1 MFTDFNHYFSNEE
14 IDQVTSAWVDAY
26 PTLITRQA
34 IGLSYEKRNIW
45 LLTITNQGTGVDCE
59 KPAVW
64 IDANIHATEVAGT
77 TAALRL
83 AFALLNGYGV
93 DEQAT
98 RLLDHSVYYIVPRI
112 NPDGARLALSDHPK
126 YIRSGVRAYPY
137 TERDDG
143 LHEEDIDGDGRILQ
157 MRIPDP
163 NGDWKVSSLD
173 SRLMEKRLPHEQGG
187 VYYRLLPEGRLEDYD
202 GYLIK
207 SARPEQGLDFNRNF
221 PFEWR
226 PEAEQEGAGPYPGS
240 ETETKALLDFIEQ
253 HRNINLAITFHT
265 YSRVILRP
273 YSTKSDENFEVNDLW
288 VYQRIGELGTLT
300 SGYRA
305 VSTFHDFKYHP
316 KEITTG
322 GFDDWIFDHLGAFA
336 FTIELWDLP
345 DEAGIKD
352 RKFIEW
358 YLDHPHEQD
367 LQILNWLDNNV
378 GPTGYIPWYTFQHPQ
393 LGKIE
398 LGGWN
403 SMFTWRNPP
412 QDFIAAE
419 VEKLLPFCLS
429 LGDILPHLTI
439 HTLAVTP
446 LGHGG
451 YAINLVIENTGY
463 LPTYTSLQS
472 KKRKATRPIRI
483 ELDIPAGGNLV
494 TGKSKVELGYLEGRS
509 NKLEV
514 ASVWESSYTDN
525 RARIQWVLQA
535 SAGAQLTINILSD
548 RAGAIHTKLQLP

>member
-1 MFTDFNHYFSNEE
+1 MDFNHYFSNEE
-14 IDQVTSAWVDAY
+14 IDQITSAWVDAY
-26 PTLITRQA
+26 PTLITRQV
-34 IGLSYEKRNIW
+34 IGQSYEKRNIW
-45 LLTITNQGTGVDCE
+45 LLTITNQATGADNE

-64 IDANIHATEVAGT
+64 IDANIHATEVTGT

-83 AFALLNGYGV
+83 AYALLDGYGV
-93 DEQAT
+93 NAQTT
-98 RLLDHSVYYIVPRI
+98 RLLDQAVYYIIPRI
-112 NPDGARLALSDHPK
+112 NPDGARLALSDRPK
-126 YIRSGVRAYPY
+126 YIRSGVRSYPY
-137 TERDDG
+137 TERDEG

-173 SRLMEKRLPHEQGG
+173 SRLMEKRPPNEQGDF
-187 VYYRLLPEGRLEDYD
+187 YYRLLPEGRLEEYD

-226 PEAEQEGAGPYPGS
+226 PEAEQEGAGYYPGS
-240 ETETKALLDFIEQ
+240 ESETKALLDFIVQ

-288 VYQRIGELGTLT
+288 VYQRIGEIGTQT
-300 SGYRA
+300 SGYRS

-322 GFDDWIFDHLGAFA
+322 GFDDWLFDHLGAFT

-345 DEAGIKD
+345 DEAGIKG

-358 YLDHPHEQD
+358 YREHPHEQD
-367 LQILNWLDNNV
+367 LQILNWLDENV
-378 GPTGYIPWYTFQHPQ
+378 GLEGYIPWYPFKHPQ
-393 LGKIE
+393 LGSIE

-403 SMFTWRNPP
+403 SMFTWTNPP
-412 QDFIAAE
+412 PELAAAE
-419 VEKLLPFCLS
+419 VEKVLPFCLA
-429 LGDILPHLTI
+429 LGDLLPHLSIHALTI
-439 HTLAVTP
+439 TP
-446 LGHGG
+446 LGQGD

-463 LPTYTSLQS
+463 LSTYTSQQG
-472 KKRKATRPIRI
+472 KKRQAARPVRI
-483 ELDIPAGGNLV
+483 ELEIPPEANLV
-494 TGKSKVELGYLEGRS
+494 TGKSKVELGHLEGRS
-509 NKLEV
+509 NKFEV

-525 RARIQWVLQA
+525 RARTQWVIHA
-535 SAGAQLTINILSD
+535 PAGTQFAINVLSD
-548 RAGAIHTKLQLP
+548 RAGALHTKVYLP